1 MYVIIACPKCKS
13 SVQIID
19 DIRAKNTKC
28 QKCGAILPRKRLK
41 KLYETADL
49 NKAIEARGRIQFE
62 MDTNSEISPN
72 ILKKYLIDSR
82 PGYSKKKDIKSIII
96 QVIDKNGGTM
106 IISNLKNEL
115 KKYDFSENQVESTLD
130 RMLEVGEIYCPR
142 VGWVGLI

>member
-28 QKCGAILPRKRLK
+28 QQCGAILPRKRLK

-72 ILKKYLIDSR
+72 ILKKYLTDSR
-82 PGYSKKKDIKSIII
+82 PGHSKKKDIKSIII
-96 QVIDKNGGTM
+96 QIIDKNGGTM
-106 IISNLKNEL
+106 TISNLKNEL